1 MTHEFSETH
10 SIQKNSVVSPHK
22 YKLLRDDA
30 EFSAF
35 LVQSAESIADMQWST
50 VNPDQLPIEQ
60 FREVSPF
67 RQFNVDIVE
76 RYRLDLPPVN
86 SRIEDAYLAAAQRAD
101 ETNGSWTVYFTTGTT
116 TEPITVP
123 GTVFV
128 NGVRKYAEIKIAANV
143 PVMIRHNKRP
153 VGEHYAMDV
162 SALLFQTQNPDQQHV
177 PILDLVNKDGS
188 RAHLASTGSSN
199 SRWPSVSRIGGNK
212 KA

>member
-1 MTHEFSETH
+1 M
-10 SIQKNSVVSPHK
+10 
-22 YKLLRDDA
+22 
-30 EFSAF
+30 
-35 LVQSAESIADMQWST
+35 
-50 VNPDQLPIEQ
+50 LPIEE
-60 FREVSPF
+60 FRKLSPY
-67 RQFNVDIVE
+67 RQFHEDCLE
-76 RYRLDLPPVN
+76 RYSHNLPATN
-86 SRIEDAYLAAAQRAD
+86 GRIRDVYLAAAKRAD
-101 ETNGSWTVYFTTGTT
+101 DNGGSWTVYFITGTT
-116 TEPITVP
+116 TRPITVG

-128 NGVRKYAEIKIAANV
+128 DGVQKYAEIKIAANV
-143 PVMIRHNKRP
+143 PVMMRSNKRP

>member
-1 MTHEFSETH
+1 MRSVDVLSQTAGTVVIVGYNDPNCTYKRTDGRKLAPYRYMAVVELSELNRDGVTAH
-10 SIQKNSVVSPHK
+10 SCG
-22 YKLLRDDA
+22 Y
-30 EFSAF
+30 
-35 LVQSAESIADMQWST
+35 
-50 VNPDQLPIEQ
+50 
-60 FREVSPF
+60 
-67 RQFNVDIVE
+67 
-76 RYRLDLPPVN
+76 
-86 SRIEDAYLAAAQRAD
+86 
-101 ETNGSWTVYFTTGTT
+101 GTT
-116 TEPITVP
+116 TRPITV
-123 GTVFV
+123 GETVFV
-128 NGVRKYAEIKIAANV
+128 DGVQKYAEIKIAANV